1 MCCSRPTVI
10 FIVCLWWVLFC
21 LGWIG
26 VGRSKL
32 MDLPLKKNYIF
43 FRAKHKFLTCSFYV
57 IWQCSG
63 YVAPEYGMQGHR
75 SVKADVYSFGVLLL
89 ELLSGRKN
97 LDLNLSHETQ
107 SLLAW
112 VRSTVSNIFRTIQ
125 TMFFS
130 SIYKLFSEVWNLRVM
145 PFADLL
151 FDTNIVITYLYL
163 LRFAFE
169 DKSKGWSLIQEYGF
183 LHFEIWDNLN
193 CLSLMSS
200 RFHLWNWRCCRY
212 GNHTNLEM
220 WLMWRFHSYNSRSLS
235 LVFVQRV
242 PILKPNESSI
252 LQSIPPSF
260 VES

>member
-1 MCCSRPTVI
+1 
-10 FIVCLWWVLFC
+10 
-21 LGWIG
+21 
-26 VGRSKL
+26 
-32 MDLPLKKNYIF
+32 
-43 FRAKHKFLTCSFYV
+43 
-57 IWQCSG
+57 
-63 YVAPEYGMQGHR
+63 MQGHR

-151 FDTNIVITYLYL
+151 FDTNIVITYIYL

-169 DKSKGWSLIQEYGF
+169 DKSEGWSLIQEYGF

-200 RFHLWNWRCCRY
+200 RFHLWNWRWQTWKCGWC
-212 GNHTNLEM
+212 GDFNLITHDLCL
-220 WLMWRFHSYNSRSLS
+220 WCFSSQYQYSNLMRALYCNPYLLLSFPLRFRQSWNDWRM
-235 LVFVQRV
+235 
-242 PILKPNESSI
+242 
-252 LQSIPPSF
+252 
-260 VES
+260 